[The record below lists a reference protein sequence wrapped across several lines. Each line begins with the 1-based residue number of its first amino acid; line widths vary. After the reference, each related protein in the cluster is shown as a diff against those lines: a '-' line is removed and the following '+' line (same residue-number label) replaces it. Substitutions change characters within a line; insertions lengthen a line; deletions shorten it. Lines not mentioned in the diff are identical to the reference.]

1 MLQKYIELITGVAV
15 GSDHMS
21 SIQMMG
27 SKAEEIVDDSVWV
40 VKTHAPIKVHS
51 GPTFFANKMI
61 VLVQNP
67 LDVIL
72 NSLMWLVNS
81 DFTNSAHFSE
91 ELWDYWI
98 THCAKVMAS
107 WFD

>member
-40 VKTHAPIKVHS
+40 VKTHAPVKVHS

-61 VLVQNP
+61 DSP
-67 LDVIL
+67 R
-72 NSLMWLVNS
+72 
-81 DFTNSAHFSE
+81 SE
-91 ELWDYWI
+91 PPRRH
-98 THCAKVMAS
+98 TKFPHVAR
-107 WFD
+107 